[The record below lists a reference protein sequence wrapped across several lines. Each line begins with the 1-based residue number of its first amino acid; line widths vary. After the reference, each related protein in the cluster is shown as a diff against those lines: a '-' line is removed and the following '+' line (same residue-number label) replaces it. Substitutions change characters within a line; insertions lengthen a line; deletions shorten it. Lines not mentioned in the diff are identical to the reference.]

1 MIPALI
7 AAGVVASKF
16 AGEYMSGQKQKTAI
30 NRGEAAYGGKAQQG
44 IDTLQQGKADANA
57 AYSPYTSVGATG
69 AGGFSNA
76 TQNYL
81 GNVGTGPDASQY
93 QSGTGQVSD
102 YLNPSAAYT
111 SDQASKATQASALA
125 KGGMGG
131 GLAKALSNNANQM
144 AMTNYNNA
152 YNQMLNTNQQ
162 NYGLANQSFQN
173 KFNVNNQN
181 VANYSNLANLGLDAT
196 TSNQGLLGQYNSGI
210 NQDYMNWGNTLQSNA
225 NNKAGVGGSQASNLG
240 NTLGSGIASIYG
252 AGK

>member
-7 AAGVVASKF
+7 AAGVVASKL
-16 AGEYMSGQKQKTAI
+16 AGDYIGGEKQKNAI
-30 NRGEAAYGGKAQQG
+30 NRGEAAYNTKAQQG
-44 IDTLQQGKADANA
+44 INTLQQGKTDANA
-57 AYSPYTSVGATG
+57 AYSPYTAVGATG

-81 GNVGTGPDASQY
+81 SNVGTGPDASKY

-162 NYGLANQSFQN
+162 NYGLANQSWQN
-173 KFNVNNQN
+173 NFNAQNQN
-181 VANYSNLANLGLDAT
+181 VANYSNLTNLGLNAT
-196 TSNQGLLGQYNSGI
+196 NSNQNLLGQYNSGI
-210 NQDYMNWGNTLQSNA
+210 NQDYMTWGNTLQNNA
-225 NNKAGVGGSQASNLG
+225 NNKAGVGGAQATSMG
-240 NTLGSGIASIYG
+240 NGIGSGIASIYG
-252 AGK
+252 AVK